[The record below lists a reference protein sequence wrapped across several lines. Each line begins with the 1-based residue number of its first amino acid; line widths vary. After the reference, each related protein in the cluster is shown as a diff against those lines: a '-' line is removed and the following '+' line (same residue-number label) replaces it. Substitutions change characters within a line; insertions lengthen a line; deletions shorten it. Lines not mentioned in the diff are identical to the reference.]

1 MAVVHLKMCGI
12 PRNILNFIDVGEHS
26 KLIQDTEEEHN

>member
-12 PRNILNFIDVGEHS
+12 PRNFLSFIDVGEHS
-26 KLIQDTEEEHN
+26 TLIQDTKERN